1 MLKQITFLRYCFH
14 IMQDTKDKKQTGK
27 KAYQTRG
34 NSRLVTDSGHF
45 REIEDFADQTIIS
58 GSEEQKGVEWNAR
71 DRRKADH

>member
-34 NSRLVTDSGHF
+34 NSRLVTDTGHF
-45 REIEDFADQTIIS
+45 REIEDFADQTIREIEDFADQTIIS
-58 GSEEQKGVEWNAR
+58 GSEE
-71 DRRKADH
+71 